1 MENDRHD
8 SLPEF
13 DTSYIDRLLSADQPS
28 VKKEAPRQPAEVEEP
43 QPAQPEEAAP
53 ANPSAPPKR
62 IRLLLLLGSA
72 LICLLVGFLLG
83 RLTAPKPQ
91 TDPTDPI
98 HTTSTVPP
106 DNTLTLPDGGGYIPN
121 YAAMSTKQLTDIA
134 IQIPELKALGSPT
147 VSMQLTPAICEEL
160 KAANPVLIELEQR
173 PDAVEQLTFYNLV
186 SSSLYG
192 NPAATALIE
201 YYVNYLG
208 FDRYPPVDEVVP
220 DCEWVLQDSDL
231 FTVYEYMEAP
241 SVYFIMD
248 EGGSGVTT
256 VFDFDGCEFYL
267 LGNMVAPADNAN
279 FWYRMELT
287 PEGFGFAS
295 VPDPEPE
302 LTWFSPSS
310 STWVT
315 WQKSDQ
321 GWFIYGYTPSKAD
334 LTFTVYPSGNARTVN
349 LTVLPVPASGEPADI
364 AQCVLDQALTLQAL
378 SLKNPEK
385 DLATYPIV
393 EAVLAQPL
401 GISALLNLAQT
412 TEANVT
418 FDPSLSVNVLVPL
431 LTMSTFSDRM
441 TTNEAAA
448 LQLLRGD
455 SNVYLDLYDLSRIT
469 VWEMPESFALPDLPN
484 YRIGDKPESLS
495 GIPVSEMDY
504 RVYVPL
510 TESAMLLRQPNWELE
525 IQLAPGA
532 EGQFGAWPVYNA
544 DDQIMGWIVSGKRE
558 NHYSLLLSLVQGD
571 TELASQSLDIQP
583 LNP

>member
-8 SLPEF
+8 SLPDF

-43 QPAQPEEAAP
+43 QPTQPEEAAP

-62 IRLLLLLGSA
+62 IHLLLLLGSA

-83 RLTAPKPQ
+83 RLTAPKP
-91 TDPTDPI
+91 DPGT
-98 HTTSTVPP
+98 TTSTAPTYTIINRP
-106 DNTLTLPDGGGYIPN
+106 DIAVD

-134 IQIPELKALGSPT
+134 IQIPELKAFGSPA
-147 VSMQLTPAICEEL
+147 VSMQLTPAIYEEL
-160 KAANPVLIELEQR
+160 KTENPVLTELEQR
-173 PDAVEQLTFYNLV
+173 PDAVEQLTFHNLV

-201 YYVNYLG
+201 YYVGYLG
-208 FDRYPPVDEVVP
+208 FDRYPPVVEVVP
-220 DCEWVLQDSDL
+220 DCEWVLQDNEL
-231 FTVYEYMEAP
+231 FTVYEYTKAP
-241 SVYFIMD
+241 SSYFIMD

-267 LGNMVAPADNAN
+267 RGNMVAPTDNAN

-287 PEGFGFAS
+287 PENPSFS
-295 VPDPEPE
+295 SIPDPEPE
-302 LTWFSPSS
+302 LTWFSSS
-310 STWVT
+310 SSAWVT

-334 LTFTVYPSGNARTVN
+334 LTFTVYPSGNARTVQ
-349 LTVLPVPASGEPADI
+349 LTVLPLPENVEDPAVL
-364 AQCVLDQALTLQAL
+364 AQCVLDQALPLQAL
-378 SLKNPEK
+378 SYLNPEK
-385 DLATYPIV
+385 DLASYPIV

-544 DDQIMGWIVSGKRE
+544 DDQIMGWVVSGKRE
-558 NHYSLLLSLVQGD
+558 NHYSLRLCLVQGD